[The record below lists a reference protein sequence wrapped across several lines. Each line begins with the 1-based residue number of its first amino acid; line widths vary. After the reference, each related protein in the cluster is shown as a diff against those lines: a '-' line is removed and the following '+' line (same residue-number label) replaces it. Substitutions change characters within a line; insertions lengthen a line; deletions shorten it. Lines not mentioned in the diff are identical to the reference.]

1 MTAIVD
7 LETLNNII
15 NSNDL
20 ILIKKAA
27 FELMQISDY
36 KNAKKCFQTIYIANS
51 KDLESYYNAAACSLD
66 GTHKGSADAR
76 DILLEALEN
85 NQDLYEKKNDL
96 SIKLIRFAAER
107 CFNVGPK
114 EKAAFLYNKLVLVTN
129 DADDY
134 YNLSESLADVD
145 EFEKSIR
152 ALKQAV
158 KLAPEKYQTPI
169 NTYNLETGKKFMYE
183 TKKKRK
189 KIGKYPLD
197 EIFKGELDILIK
209 EHIACNLVDKNK
221 IIDKETIFFTMG
233 SCFARNIAVSLIKS
247 GFNANHMEIS
257 EYINSTYANR
267 ALVNYLLG
275 IEQKDEINKRI
286 EQLLPAGFKKNDI
299 NVKISQS
306 NIFILT
312 LGVAPAFFDAQ
323 TGEFVLPSPNSL
335 NTRVLAEKYTFR
347 TTSVQENIENVKYL
361 IDFIRNISPK
371 INIVITVSPVPLLA
385 SFEFESCVQADCL
398 SKSTM
403 RLVAHEIVNNS
414 GYDNITYFPSFEIFR
429 WGGSNY
435 SNFYAADD
443 GAAWHVSEDKVDSTV
458 KAFIEIFSKDK
469 IAF

>member
-1 MTAIVD
+1 
-7 LETLNNII
+7 
-15 NSNDL
+15 
-20 ILIKKAA
+20 
-27 FELMQISDY
+27 
-36 KNAKKCFQTIYIANS
+36 
-51 KDLESYYNAAACSLD
+51 
-66 GTHKGSADAR
+66 
-76 DILLEALEN
+76 
-85 NQDLYEKKNDL
+85 
-96 SIKLIRFAAER
+96 
-107 CFNVGPK
+107 
-114 EKAAFLYNKLVLVTN
+114 
-129 DADDY
+129 
-134 YNLSESLADVD
+134 
-145 EFEKSIR
+145 
-152 ALKQAV
+152 
-158 KLAPEKYQTPI
+158 
-169 NTYNLETGKKFMYE
+169 MYE
-183 TKKKRK
+183 TKKRKK

-197 EIFKGELDILIK
+197 EVFKGDLDVLIK

-458 KAFIEIFSKDK
+458 KAFI
-469 IAF
+469 

>member
-1 MTAIVD
+1 MSASVD
-7 LETLNNII
+7 LEALNAVL
-15 NSNDL
+15 NSNDF

-27 FELMQISDY
+27 FELMQINDY
-36 KNAKKCFQTIYIANS
+36 KNSKKCFQKIYRANP
-51 KDLESYYNAAACSLD
+51 KDYESYYNAAGCSLD
-66 GTHKGSADAR
+66 GTHRGSAGAR

-85 NQDLYEKKNDL
+85 NPGLYEKKDDL
-96 SIKLIRFAAER
+96 AIKLIRFAAER

-114 EKAAFLYNKLVLVTN
+114 DKAAFLYGKLVLLTN

-169 NTYNLETGKKFMYE
+169 NSYNLETGKKFMYE
-183 TKKKRK
+183 TKKRKK

-197 EIFKGELDILIK
+197 EAFKGDLDVLIK
-209 EHIACNLVDKNK
+209 EHIACNLVDRNK
-221 IIDKETIFFTMG
+221 IIDKKTVFFTMG
-233 SCFARNIAVSLIKS
+233 SCFARNIAVSLAKS

-267 ALVNYLLG
+267 ALVNYLLEL
-275 IEQKDEINKRI
+275 EQNNEINKRI
-286 EQLLPAGFKKNDI
+286 EQLLPTGFKKNDI
-299 NVKISQS
+299 TQKISQS
-306 NIFILT
+306 DIFVLT
-312 LGVAPAFFDAQ
+312 LGVAPAFFDSQ

-347 TTSVQENIENVKYL
+347 TTSVQENVENVKYL

-429 WGGSNY
+429 WGGSNH

-458 KAFIEIFSKDK
+458 KAFIDIFSKDGD
-469 IAF
+469 A